1 MRPPSGS
8 SWRRRAGTFCSP
20 QVRRRGLQSTR
31 RTATTMP
38 APAAGAASG
47 LAVLSRASRP
57 QPRPPM
63 HWRRPCALIWSI
75 WSPVSCRWQA
85 GGSSTSMLPE
95 HGQLM
100 QYDVHDTSTSSCTH
114 GSATGMVRWQPL
126 CRICTRLH
134 ATRVERAAEA
144 TSARVASAG
153 TAQSGSSRG
162 SQLASYH
169 CWSVCCRG
177 SGGVGRRGPWE
188 QKHYRF

>member
-1 MRPPSGS
+1 MPPPSGS
-8 SWRRRAGTFCSP
+8 SWRRQAGTFCSP

-38 APAAGAASG
+38 APAAGAASD

-75 WSPVSCRWQA
+75 WSPISCRWQA
-85 GGSSTSMLPE
+85 GAWWNVDHPHQHAARE

-134 ATRVERAAEA
+134 ATRAERAAEA
-144 TSARVASAG
+144 TSARVASTG
-153 TAQSGSSRG
+153 TAESGSSCG
-162 SQLASYH
+162 SQLVSYH
-169 CWSVCCRG
+169 SCAVCGRG
-177 SGGVGRRGPWE
+177 SRGE
-188 QKHYRF
+188 GH

>member
-1 MRPPSGS
+1 
-8 SWRRRAGTFCSP
+8 
-20 QVRRRGLQSTR
+20 
-31 RTATTMP
+31 MP
-38 APAAGAASG
+38 APAAGASNG
-47 LAVLSRASRP
+47 LAVLSRAGRP

-100 QYDVHDTSTSSCTH
+100 QYDVQDTSTSSCTH

-134 ATRVERAAEA
+134 ATRAERAAEA
-144 TSARVASAG
+144 TSARVASTG

-169 CWSVCCRG
+169 SWSVYGRG
-177 SGGVGRRGPWE
+177 SRGGGRRGAWQRNTIAFKRSQARPGCN
-188 QKHYRF
+188 KPTSRMRRN

>member
-75 WSPVSCRWQA
+75 WSPISCRWQA

-100 QYDVHDTSTSSCTH
+100 QYDVQDTSTSSYTH

-134 ATRVERAAEA
+134 ATRAERAAEA
-144 TSARVASAG
+144 TSARVASTG
-153 TAQSGSSRG
+153 TAESGSSCG
-162 SQLASYH
+162 SQLASH
-169 CWSVCCRG
+169 HGWTVCGRG
-177 SGGVGRRGPWE
+177 SRGEDRRG
-188 QKHYRF
+188 

>member
-1 MRPPSGS
+1 MCPPSGS
-8 SWRRRAGTFCSP
+8 SWRRRPGTFCSAE
-20 QVRRRGLQSTR
+20 VRRRGLQSTR

-38 APAAGAASG
+38 APAAGAANG

-75 WSPVSCRWQA
+75 WSPISCRWQA

-100 QYDVHDTSTSSCTH
+100 QYDVQDTSTSSFTH

-134 ATRVERAAEA
+134 ATRAERAAEA
-144 TSARVASAG
+144 TSARVASTG
-153 TAQSGSSRG
+153 TAESGSSCG
-162 SQLASYH
+162 SQLVSYH
-169 CWSVCCRG
+169 SCAVCGRG
-177 SGGVGRRGPWE
+177 GRGGGRRG
-188 QKHYRF
+188 

>member
-1 MRPPSGS
+1 MCPPSGS

-31 RTATTMP
+31 RTATSMP
-38 APAAGAASG
+38 APAAGAANG

-100 QYDVHDTSTSSCTH
+100 QYDVQDTSTSSYTH

-134 ATRVERAAEA
+134 ATRAERAAEA
-144 TSARVASAG
+144 TSARVASTG
-153 TAQSGSSRG
+153 TAESGSSCR
-162 SQLASYH
+162 SQPVSYH
-169 CWSVCCRG
+169 S
-177 SGGVGRRGPWE
+177 
-188 QKHYRF
+188 

>member
-1 MRPPSGS
+1 M
-8 SWRRRAGTFCSP
+8 
-20 QVRRRGLQSTR
+20 
-31 RTATTMP
+31 MP
-38 APAAGAASG
+38 APAADAASG

-75 WSPVSCRWQA
+75 WAPILCRWQA

-100 QYDVHDTSTSSCTH
+100 QYDVQDTSTSSYTH

-144 TSARVASAG
+144 ISARVASAG
-153 TAQSGSSRG
+153 TAPSGSSRG
-162 SQLASYH
+162 SQLASH
-169 CWSVCCRG
+169 HGWTACGREGRG
-177 SGGVGRRGPWE
+177 AGRGGPWD
-188 QKHYRF
+188 